1 MIMAFNLDNIKT
13 QKSKNKS
20 FDFEKLLKTEISLFG
35 NSFSNKKKEAFYTE
49 LSVLLNAGISL
60 KEALSLIEQEQKKR
74 TDKELLKTI
83 LEYLISGKSFSESIK
98 GFKDFT
104 EYEYYSI
111 KIGEETGT
119 LQKVTKELGLF
130 FRRRNEQR
138 RNVMN
143 ALSYPIVVLITATL
157 SVLFMLRYVVPMF
170 ADIFKQNQVELPWLT
185 KMVLKAS
192 SIFQNYFWLVVVL
205 FLALFISRKL
215 ISKKIWYKKYT
226 SKVLLKIPFV
236 GELMRKMY
244 IGQFTQA
251 VALLTNA
258 KVPVLNSIQLTKKM
272 IDFYPLQIALEDV
285 ESKILSGS
293 SLSESLKLH
302 KVFDNKMIS
311 LLKVAEETNQNEFIF
326 ERLTT
331 QYNEEIQYKSKML
344 STVLEPLIIVFLGA
358 FVAIILIAM
367 YLPMFTLSTVLG

>member
-74 TDKELLKTI
+74 TDKELLQTI
-83 LEYLISGKSFSESIK
+83 VEYLISGKSFSESIK

-285 ESKILSGS
+285 ESKILLGS